1 VRADTAGMCLRRLAL
16 LAATLLASLALA
28 SPASAAAGASG
39 GTSVG
44 PAATGGSLPTA
55 PPATKTP
62 VQQVQPG
69 AGASDV
75 PAVYLRRY
83 RAAARAEGV
92 DWRILAAIGK
102 NESDHGRSRAPGV
115 ATGLNHARCC
125 AGPMQFC
132 TATSCGNTWRAY
144 ATDGNADGRRSVYDP
159 ADAIP
164 AAAALVAD
172 LQALVGRRAD
182 LVLASY
188 NAGPAY
194 ARRHRRVPPYPETRA
209 YVRMGLAYIARLG

>member
-1 VRADTAGMCLRRLAL
+1 MSLRRIGLVAATSLASFA
-16 LAATLLASLALA
+16 LAA
-28 SPASAAAGASG
+28 PAFAAGDASG
-39 GTSVG
+39 GTTAG
-44 PAATGGSLPTA
+44 PAVTGGSSPTA
-55 PPATKTP
+55 PPATPPP
-62 VQQVQPG
+62 VRQVTPG

-75 PAVYLRRY
+75 PAAYLRLY

-92 DWRILAAIGK
+92 DWRIVAAIGK

-115 ATGLNHARCC
+115 ASGLNYARCC

-132 TATSCGNTWRAY
+132 TVRSCGNTWRAY
-144 ATDGNADGRRSVYDP
+144 ATDGNADGRRSVYEP

-172 LQALVGRRAD
+172 LRALVGSRAD
-182 LVLASY
+182 LILASY

-194 ARRHRRVPPYPETRA
+194 ARKHHRVPPYPETRA
-209 YVRMGLAYIARLG
+209 YVRKGVAYIATLG